1 MFRIAKHYVKKSW
14 LSEPM
19 DIKRST
25 KSTAKMLVNFL
36 TFEAVKTIAEQLEET
51 DKLKALWFN
60 QFSTRERL
68 QNGELYIKD
77 LFAVHQE
84 MAFRVMTVREHL
96 ANEILDFLP
105 ELTRTSIQESNM
117 QLRRQHFEK
126 IMSVQASEGYAE
138 CENLEPSL
146 EASSGANLEV
156 PLEVVTN
163 LDSDSVVEGDR
174 PSPQPNQ

>member
-1 MFRIAKHYVKKSW
+1 
-14 LSEPM
+14 M

-25 KSTAKMLVNFL
+25 KSTAKMLINFL
-36 TFEAVKTIAEQLEET
+36 TFEAVKTIGEQLQET

-77 LFAVHQE
+77 LFAVNQE

-96 ANEILDFLP
+96 ANEILEFLP
-105 ELTRTSIQESNM
+105 EMTRTGIQQSNM
-117 QLRRQHFEK
+117 QLRRQHFEH

-138 CENLEPSL
+138 CENLGNELDTEVDQKSTPESSL
-146 EASSGANLEV
+146 EADLENLSEE
-156 PLEVVTN
+156 PLEAVV
-163 LDSDSVVEGDR
+163 DSDVDSDRASV
-174 PSPQPNQ
+174 

>member
-1 MFRIAKHYVKKSW
+1 
-14 LSEPM
+14 M

-25 KSTAKMLVNFL
+25 KSTANMLINFL

-60 QFSTRERL
+60 QFSTKQRL

-77 LFAVHQE
+77 LFGVNQE

-96 ANEILDFLP
+96 ANEILDFIP
-105 ELTRTSIQESNM
+105 EMTRTGIQQSNM

-138 CENLEPSL
+138 CENLESSVEPSS
-146 EASSGANLEV
+146 ENNLEI
-156 PLEVVTN
+156 PLEVVAN
-163 LDSDSVVEGDR
+163 LDPDSVVESDR
-174 PSPQPNQ
+174 AST

>member
-1 MFRIAKHYVKKSW
+1 
-14 LSEPM
+14 M

-25 KSTAKMLVNFL
+25 KSTANMLINFL

-77 LFAVHQE
+77 LFEVHQE

-96 ANEILDFLP
+96 ANEILEFLP
-105 ELTRTSIQESNM
+105 EMTRTGIQQSNM
-117 QLRRQHFEK
+117 QLRRRHFER
-126 IMSVQASEGYAE
+126 IMSVQASEGYSE
-138 CENLEPSL
+138 CENLVSDIDQNPEVSSVDIL
-146 EASSGANLEV
+146 EFPPEV
-156 PLEVVTN
+156 AA
-163 LDSDSVVEGDR
+163 DSNVDGDR
-174 PSPQPNQ
+174 SSPQSNQ

>member
-1 MFRIAKHYVKKSW
+1 
-14 LSEPM
+14 M

-25 KSTAKMLVNFL
+25 KSTAKMLINFL

-51 DKLKALWFN
+51 DRLKALWFN

-77 LFAVHQE
+77 LFQVHQE

-105 ELTRTSIQESNM
+105 EMTRTGIQQSNM
-117 QLRRQHFEK
+117 QLRRQHFER

-138 CENLEPSL
+138 CENLEAGLETSL
-146 EASSGANLEV
+146 EANSEDIHESPIEV
-156 PLEVVTN
+156 IA
-163 LDSDSVVEGDR
+163 DSDVDLDIDSDR
-174 PSPQPNQ
+174 TSPQQNSIEI

>member
-1 MFRIAKHYVKKSW
+1 
-14 LSEPM
+14 M

-25 KSTAKMLVNFL
+25 KSTAKMLINFL

-51 DKLKALWFN
+51 DRLKALWFN

-77 LFAVHQE
+77 LFEVHQE

-96 ANEILDFLP
+96 ANEILEFLP
-105 ELTRTSIQESNM
+105 EMTRTGIQQSNM

-138 CENLEPSL
+138 CENLESTL
-146 EASSGANLEV
+146 EGNFEASSEINLEV
-156 PLEVVTN
+156 PLEVVAN
-163 LDSDSVVEGDR
+163 LDSDSVAEGDR
-174 PSPQPNQ
+174 TSPQPNQ

>member
-1 MFRIAKHYVKKSW
+1 
-14 LSEPM
+14 M

-25 KSTAKMLVNFL
+25 KSTANMLINFL
-36 TFEAVKTIAEQLEET
+36 TFEAVKTIGEQLQET

-96 ANEILDFLP
+96 ANEILEFLP
-105 ELTRTSIQESNM
+105 EMTLTGIQQSNM
-117 QLRRQHFEK
+117 QLRRQHFEH
-126 IMSVQASEGYAE
+126 IMNVPVSEGYAE
-138 CENLEPSL
+138 CENLEPSS
-146 EASSGANLEV
+146 ETNLEV
-156 PLEVVTN
+156 PLEVVADSD
-163 LDSDSVVEGDR
+163 LDSIVEGDR
-174 PSPQPNQ
+174 APTQQNQ

>member
-1 MFRIAKHYVKKSW
+1 
-14 LSEPM
+14 M

-25 KSTAKMLVNFL
+25 KSTANMLINFL

-77 LFAVHQE
+77 LFEVHQE

-105 ELTRTSIQESNM
+105 EMTRTGIQQSNM
-117 QLRRQHFEK
+117 QLRRRHFER

-138 CENLEPSL
+138 CENLDADIETKEPIAESSLGSPL
-146 EASSGANLEV
+146 EAVA
-156 PLEVVTN
+156 
-163 LDSDSVVEGDR
+163 DSDVDGDCA
-174 PSPQPNQ
+174 STEANQ

>member
-1 MFRIAKHYVKKSW
+1 
-14 LSEPM
+14 M

-25 KSTAKMLVNFL
+25 KSTANMLINFL

-51 DKLKALWFN
+51 DRLKALWFN

-77 LFAVHQE
+77 LFEVHQE

-96 ANEILDFLP
+96 ANEILEFLP
-105 ELTRTSIQESNM
+105 EMTRTGIQQSNM
-117 QLRRQHFEK
+117 QLRRQHFER

-138 CENLEPSL
+138 CENLSSEPDL
-146 EASSGANLEV
+146 ENNLEIST
-156 PLEVVTN
+156 EVV
-163 LDSDSVVEGDR
+163 LESSPEVAADSNVEGDR
-174 PSPQPNQ
+174 ASTQPNQ

>member
-1 MFRIAKHYVKKSW
+1 MPLQEWATPILAKKTW
-14 LSEPM
+14 LSDPM

-25 KSTAKMLVNFL
+25 KSTAKMLINFL

-96 ANEILDFLP
+96 ANEILEFLP
-105 ELTRTSIQESNM
+105 EMTRTGIQQSNM

-126 IMSVQASEGYAE
+126 IMSAPASKGYAE
-138 CENLEPSL
+138 CENLEPSS
-146 EASSGANLEV
+146 ETNLEV
-156 PLEVVTN
+156 PLEVVAN
-163 LDSDSVVEGDR
+163 LDPDSIVESDR

>member
-1 MFRIAKHYVKKSW
+1 
-14 LSEPM
+14 M

-146 EASSGANLEV
+146 EAGSETNLEV

>member
-1 MFRIAKHYVKKSW
+1 
-14 LSEPM
+14 M

-25 KSTAKMLVNFL
+25 KSTANMLINFL
-36 TFEAVKTIAEQLEET
+36 TFEAVKTIGEQLQET

-84 MAFRVMTVREHL
+84 MAFRVMTVREDL

-105 ELTRTSIQESNM
+105 EMTRSGIQQSNM
-117 QLRRQHFEK
+117 QLRRQHFEH

-138 CENLEPSL
+138 CENLDSETDL
-146 EASSGANLEV
+146 AINLEV
-156 PLEVVTN
+156 SSEEVLDNSPEVVAN
-163 LDSDSVVEGDR
+163 SGVDGDR
-174 PSPQPNQ
+174 TPTQQNQ

>member
-1 MFRIAKHYVKKSW
+1 
-14 LSEPM
+14 M

-25 KSTAKMLVNFL
+25 KSTANMLINFL
-36 TFEAVKTIAEQLEET
+36 TFEAVKTIGEQLQET

-77 LFAVHQE
+77 LFAVNQE

-96 ANEILDFLP
+96 ANEILDFIP
-105 ELTRTSIQESNM
+105 EMTRTGIQQSNM
-117 QLRRQHFEK
+117 QLRRQHFER

-138 CENLEPSL
+138 CENLDNKLDTEIDEKSNPESSL
-146 EASSGANLEV
+146 EVSLGNLLEE
-156 PLEVVTN
+156 PLESIA
-163 LDSDSVVEGDR
+163 DSDVDGDR
-174 PSPQPNQ
+174 ATTQQNQ

>member
-1 MFRIAKHYVKKSW
+1 
-14 LSEPM
+14 M

-146 EASSGANLEV
+146 EAGSETNLEV

-163 LDSDSVVEGDR
+163 LDSGSVVEGDR

>member
-1 MFRIAKHYVKKSW
+1 
-14 LSEPM
+14 M

-25 KSTAKMLVNFL
+25 KSTANMLINFL
-36 TFEAVKTIAEQLEET
+36 TFEAVKTIAEQLQET
-51 DKLKALWFN
+51 DRLKALWFN

-105 ELTRTSIQESNM
+105 EMTRTGIQQSNM
-117 QLRRQHFEK
+117 QLRRQHFER

-138 CENLEPSL
+138 CENLDSEPDKES
-146 EASSGANLEV
+146 NLEIGSEDILESS
-156 PLEVVTN
+156 PEVVV
-163 LDSDSVVEGDR
+163 DSDVDSDR
-174 PSPQPNQ
+174 APTQPNQ

>member
-1 MFRIAKHYVKKSW
+1 
-14 LSEPM
+14 M

-25 KSTAKMLVNFL
+25 KSTAKMLINFL

-51 DKLKALWFN
+51 DRLKALWFN

-77 LFAVHQE
+77 LFEVHQE

-96 ANEILDFLP
+96 ANEILEFLP
-105 ELTRTSIQESNM
+105 EMTRTGIQQSNM
-117 QLRRQHFEK
+117 QIRRQHFEK

-138 CENLEPSL
+138 CENLESSL
-146 EASSGANLEV
+146 ESILETSSETNLEV
-156 PLEVVTN
+156 PLEVVT
-163 LDSDSVVEGDR
+163 DSDLDSVVESDR
-174 PSPQPNQ
+174 AST

>member
-1 MFRIAKHYVKKSW
+1 
-14 LSEPM
+14 M

>member
-1 MFRIAKHYVKKSW
+1 
-14 LSEPM
+14 M

-25 KSTAKMLVNFL
+25 KSTARMLINFL

-51 DKLKALWFN
+51 DKMKALWFN

-77 LFAVHQE
+77 LFEVNQE

-96 ANEILDFLP
+96 ANEILEFLP
-105 ELTRTSIQESNM
+105 EMARTGIQQSNM
-117 QLRRQHFEK
+117 QLRRQHFER

-138 CENLEPSL
+138 CENLISETSEIDDQSDIEISSELVNEVSL
-146 EASSGANLEV
+146 E
-156 PLEVVTN
+156 VT
-163 LDSDSVVEGDR
+163 LDSGVECDR
-174 PSPQPNQ
+174 ASTQSNQ